1 MSEQRLVAEHAVTPN
16 GIVDDVVIEIAEG
29 RIQAL
34 TAAEDG
40 QDLARI
46 AGWAVPGFIDP
57 HVHGG
62 GGFDYA
68 TEDPDEAR
76 RARRYHLTRGT
87 TTSFA
92 SLVTASI
99 DGLCRQITM
108 LADLVDEGVFAG
120 IHLEGPFLSA
130 ARCGAHDPALL
141 QDPTP
146 ETVQR
151 LLDAG
156 RGTVKMVTLAPELP
170 GAIEATKQFI
180 DAGVQVAVGHTDGG
194 YDEAA
199 LAVEAGATVATHLFN
214 AMHPIHHRTPGPV
227 PLLLDDDRVTVELIA
242 DGFHLHAAVV
252 KMAVEAS
259 GADRAMLITDAMI
272 AAGAPDGEY
281 QLGGLKVRVV
291 DAQARLINSDD
302 SLGSI
307 AGSTLTMAEAFR
319 RATASIGDIA
329 VVAALAAT
337 NAADRFGLEGVGR
350 LEPGARADLCLV
362 NETGELQRVMQGG
375 EWVAG

>member
-1 MSEQRLVAEHAVTPN
+1 M
-16 GIVDDVVIEIAEG
+16 
-29 RIQAL
+29 
-34 TAAEDG
+34 
-40 QDLARI
+40 
-46 AGWAVPGFIDP
+46 PGFVDP

-68 TEDPDEAR
+68 TEDAEEAR
-76 RARRYHLTRGT
+76 KAREYHLTQGT

-92 SLVTASI
+92 SLVTSTTEVM
-99 DGLCRQITM
+99 CRQIAM
-108 LADLVDEGVFAG
+108 LAGLVDEGVFAG

-130 ARCGAHDPALL
+130 AKCGAHDPGLL

-146 ETVQR
+146 DVVQR
-151 LLDAG
+151 LIDAG
-156 RGTVKMVTLAPELP
+156 RGTITMVTMAPELP
-170 GAIEATKQFI
+170 GAIEAVRQFI

-194 YDEAA
+194 YDDAA
-199 LAVEAGATVATHLFN
+199 RAVEAGATVATHLFN

-242 DGFHLHAAVV
+242 DGFHLHPAVV
-252 KMAVEAS
+252 KMAVEAT

-281 QLGGLKVRVV
+281 KLGGLKVRVV

-307 AGSTLTMAEAFR
+307 AGSTLTMAEAFQ
-319 RATASIGDIA
+319 RATASLGD
-329 VVAALAAT
+329 VSLVARLAAT
-337 NAADRFGLEGVGR
+337 NAAERFSLDDVGR
-350 LEPGARADLCLV
+350 LVPGAQADLCVV
-362 NETGELQRVMQGG
+362 NETGDLQRVMKAG
-375 EWVAG
+375 EWVAN